1 MHIVGKN
8 KENDVNGKARRAGRL
23 HLAATAAIMVL
34 IFVHSAMPADM
45 SSAESGILVGL
56 LFRLFEGDP
65 ERTSFFV
72 RKCAHFTEYLV
83 LGFSLGFTVDD
94 FVGMPETGGG
104 KAKSL
109 SLAWGIGALYAC
121 TDEFHQRF
129 VSGRSPELRDVGI
142 DFCGAC
148 LGIGIYFAGAA
159 IHKRIQIHRKKSE
172 PQTE

>member
-83 LGFSLGFTVDD
+83 LGLSLGFTVDD

-109 SLAWGIGALYAC
+109 SLAWVIGALYAC

-129 VSGRSPELRDVGI
+129 VPGRSGELRDVGI
-142 DFCGAC
+142 DCCGVLTGVLLYTAYRH
-148 LGIGIYFAGAA
+148 LKNRQQAMSE
-159 IHKRIQIHRKKSE
+159 RK
-172 PQTE
+172 

>member
-72 RKCAHFTEYLV
+72 RKCAHFTE
-83 LGFSLGFTVDD
+83 
-94 FVGMPETGGG
+94 
-104 KAKSL
+104 
-109 SLAWGIGALYAC
+109 
-121 TDEFHQRF
+121 
-129 VSGRSPELRDVGI
+129 
-142 DFCGAC
+142 
-148 LGIGIYFAGAA
+148 
-159 IHKRIQIHRKKSE
+159 
-172 PQTE
+172 

>member
-8 KENDVNGKARRAGRL
+8 KENDVNGKARGAWRL

-45 SSAESGILVGL
+45 SSAESGILVGI
-56 LFRLFEGDP
+56 LFRLFEGDS

-129 VSGRSPELRDVGI
+129 VPGRSGELRDVGI
-142 DFCGAC
+142 DCCGVLTGVLLYTAYR
-148 LGIGIYFAGAA
+148 LLKNRQQAMSE
-159 IHKRIQIHRKKSE
+159 RK
-172 PQTE
+172 